1 MRRYSPILLFLLLFA
16 DLHAQDP
23 GTSGADILKI
33 PIGVRPT
40 ALGGAYSA
48 LGDDVYVVGYNPAG
62 LSRVSKYSF
71 GLDHVEGYAGVQV
84 ESISFA
90 VPTRDYG
97 NFGGQLVYRHMPDIA
112 NSLATDPAITVNDVL
127 LTVADAQQF
136 GKVAVGGALKIIY
149 SNLGEK
155 QALTE
160 AIDLGVKYQFMDT
173 DFAFAVQNIGPGVQY
188 QPNPQGEDPLPLTFR
203 LAAAR
208 PLIVSPSSTLLASV
222 EGFNILDEG
231 TQAAFAL
238 EYWHRS
244 VIAIRAGYRLS
255 DAQNLEGGF
264 TAGAAL
270 RYNLGKLEYELGFAW
285 RPSQISPTFIA
296 NSYTFGLLFWF

>member
-1 MRRYSPILLFLLLFA
+1 MKRYIFILMLFVFPVFVC
-16 DLHAQDP
+16 AQDS
-23 GTSGADILKI
+23 GTSGADILKV
-33 PIGVRPT
+33 PVGVRAA
-40 ALGGAYSA
+40 ALAGAYSA

-62 LSRVSKYSF
+62 LSRVSKYSI
-71 GLDHVEGYAGVQV
+71 GLDHVEGFAGVQV
-84 ESISFA
+84 ESLSVAI
-90 VPTRDYG
+90 PTRDYG
-97 NFGGQLVYRHMPDIA
+97 NFGGQLVYRHMPDISNA
-112 NSLATDPAITVNDVL
+112 LATDPAIMANDIL

-136 GKVAVGGALKIIY
+136 GKVAIGGALKIIY

-160 AIDLGVKYQFMDT
+160 AIDIGAKYQFLDT

-208 PLIVSPSSTLLASV
+208 PIIVSPSSTLLASV
-222 EGFNILDEG
+222 EAFNVRDEG
-231 TQAAFAL
+231 NQAAFAL

-255 DAQNLEGGF
+255 DDQNLGGGF